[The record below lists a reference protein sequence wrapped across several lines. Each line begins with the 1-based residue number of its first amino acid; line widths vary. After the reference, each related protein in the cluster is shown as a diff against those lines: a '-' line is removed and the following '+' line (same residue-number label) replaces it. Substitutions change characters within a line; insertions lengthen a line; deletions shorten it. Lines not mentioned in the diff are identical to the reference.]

1 MTSLFQTVTKMKELE
16 YALLTTEGTGLAH
29 LPIHLVHVAA
39 TDNDQNVWFI
49 IPRPTQETKAFG
61 EHLSARLD
69 FYKKGKPFYLCAQ
82 GEATI
87 VTDMN
92 EVPDLEEFQSLR
104 TMLWKGDAGAVKV
117 KITESEIFG
126 EPAEEKVELSK
137 GFGSTLTSWY
147 QWLFAPV
154 AQADG
159 EIRMS
164 AGRKTLPLQ
173 R

>member
-39 TDNDQNVWFI
+39 TDNDQNAWFI
-49 IPRPTQETKAFG
+49 IPRPTQETEAFG

-69 FYKKGKPFYLCAQ
+69 FYKKGKPFYLSVL

-92 EVPDLEEFQSLR
+92 EVPDLEELQSLR
-104 TMLWKGDAGAVKV
+104 TMLWKGDAGAI
-117 KITESEIFG
+117 KIKIMEAEVFG
-126 EPAEEKVELSK
+126 EPAAEKEAVSK
-137 GFGSTLTSWY
+137 GLAAALTSWY

-159 EIRMS
+159 DMRMS
-164 AGRKTLPLQ
+164 VGRKTLPLP